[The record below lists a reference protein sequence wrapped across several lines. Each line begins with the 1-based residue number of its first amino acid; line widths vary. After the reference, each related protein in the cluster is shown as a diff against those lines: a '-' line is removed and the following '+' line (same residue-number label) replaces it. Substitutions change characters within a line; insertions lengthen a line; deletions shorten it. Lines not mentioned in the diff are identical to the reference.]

1 VSPKV
6 TPAQREPAVPAV
18 PAVEEVAEVKDLEN
32 IGMFMRKRW

>member
-32 IGMFMRKRW
+32 IGIFMRKRW